1 MLLLFQNQPSSEDKA
16 RKGKKKMSAKRKSQL
31 QVVKEHEDECFYCG
45 DGGQVISCKKP
56 GCPKVYH
63 ADCLNLSKRP
73 AGENRAMR
81 IFKVFSLQKNK
92 LSERVGFAF
101 KKCDLKLR

>member
-1 MLLLFQNQPSSEDKA
+1 MLLLFQNQPPSEDKA

-31 QVVKEHEDECFYCG
+31 QVVKEREDECFYCG
-45 DGGQVISCKKP
+45 DGGQIISCKKL

-73 AGENRAMR
+73 AGENRGIQTIR
-81 IFKVFSLQKNK
+81 K
-92 LSERVGFAF
+92 
-101 KKCDLKLR
+101 DLVLVSSFECVVLVTKIKTQ

>member
-45 DGGQVISCKKP
+45 DGGQIISCKKP

-81 IFKVFSLQKNK
+81 RSLKSSVCKKNE
-92 LSERVGFAF
+92 L
-101 KKCDLKLR
+101 